1 MSSLHTLPFARRSE
15 TLPSSLSALQ
25 SATRDTLSALNM
37 PDRRHEDWKY
47 SAKKIGDLSAFDK
60 ASDGHSGDISRPYN
74 IDKKKTLSIRLENG
88 AIATSLDNLK
98 LPEGLILKRFT
109 HLNEEEIGRVIEA
122 VGSESKK
129 REFEQ
134 INLSSFDDGLYIEAS
149 RNSKIDQTLI
159 LEIVHNKGGVSLP
172 RIFVNIRDNAELT
185 VIEEYH
191 CTSSDTAVCISHSDY
206 LVAQNSQLNSVRMN
220 LGFAEHK
227 LIASSRAQL
236 KRDARFN
243 SDALCL
249 GAQLGRHDLRV
260 LLQEPGAECN
270 LNGIV
275 VTQSIEH
282 FDNHTCIEH
291 IAPHCTSNENYRC
304 IADGK
309 SQIVFNGRIHIVPD
323 AQKTL
328 GTMNNNN
335 LILSPTAEIDS
346 KPELEIYADDV
357 KCAHGTTIGQLDEEE
372 IYYLK
377 TRGLTDEQARQMLTL
392 GFVLKVVRNA
402 KVDEVADFWESILSD
417 LLSFQD

>member
-1 MSSLHTLPFARRSE
+1 
-15 TLPSSLSALQ
+15 
-25 SATRDTLSALNM
+25 M

-47 SAKKIGDLSAFDK
+47 SAKKIGDLSTFDK
-60 ASDGHSGDISRPYN
+60 ALDGRASDISRPYK
-74 IDKKKTLSIRLENG
+74 IDKKNALSIRLENG
-88 AIATSLDNLK
+88 AIATPLDNLK

-149 RNSKIDQTLI
+149 RNSKIEQMLI

-185 VIEEYH
+185 VIEEFH
-191 CTSSDTAVCISHSDY
+191 CTSSDTALCISHSDY

-260 LLQEPGAECN
+260 LLQEPGAECD

-275 VTQSIEH
+275 VTQANQH

-402 KVDEVADFWESILSD
+402 KVDEIADFWETILSN

>member
-1 MSSLHTLPFARRSE
+1 M
-15 TLPSSLSALQ
+15 
-25 SATRDTLSALNM
+25 
-37 PDRRHEDWKY
+37 
-47 SAKKIGDLSAFDK
+47 
-60 ASDGHSGDISRPYN
+60 
-74 IDKKKTLSIRLENG
+74 
-88 AIATSLDNLK
+88 
-98 LPEGLILKRFT
+98 
-109 HLNEEEIGRVIEA
+109 
-122 VGSESKK
+122 
-129 REFEQ
+129 
-134 INLSSFDDGLYIEAS
+134 
-149 RNSKIDQTLI
+149 LI

-185 VIEEYH
+185 VIEEFH
-191 CTSSDTAVCISHSDY
+191 CTSSDTALCISHSDY
-206 LVAQNSQLNSVRMN
+206 LVAQNSQLNSLRMN

-260 LLQEPGAECN
+260 LLQEPGAECD

-275 VTQSIEH
+275 VTQANQH

-402 KVDEVADFWESILSD
+402 KVDEIADFWETILSN

>member
-1 MSSLHTLPFARRSE
+1 
-15 TLPSSLSALQ
+15 
-25 SATRDTLSALNM
+25 M

-47 SAKKIGDLSAFDK
+47 SAKKIGDLSTFDK
-60 ASDGHSGDISRPYN
+60 ALDGRASDISRPYK
-74 IDKKKTLSIRLENG
+74 IDKKNALSIRLENG
-88 AIATSLDNLK
+88 AIATPLDNLT

-149 RNSKIDQTLI
+149 RNSKIEQMLI

-185 VIEEYH
+185 VIEEFH
-191 CTSSDTAVCISHSDY
+191 CTSSDTALCISHSDY
-206 LVAQNSQLNSVRMN
+206 LVAQNSQLNSLRMN

-260 LLQEPGAECN
+260 LLQEPGAECD

-275 VTQSIEH
+275 VTQANQH

-402 KVDEVADFWESILSD
+402 KVDEIADFWETILSN